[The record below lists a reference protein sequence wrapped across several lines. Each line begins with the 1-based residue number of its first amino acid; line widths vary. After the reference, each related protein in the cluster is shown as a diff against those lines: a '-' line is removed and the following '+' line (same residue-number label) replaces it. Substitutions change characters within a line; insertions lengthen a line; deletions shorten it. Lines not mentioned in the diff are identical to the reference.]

1 MMLNITR
8 TSPVTAAVTTM
19 ELDIT
24 MDQYARWRGGE
35 LIQDA
40 MPQLTVD
47 EREFVISGC
56 TPKCWDKL
64 NINSDKAA
72 NLAL

>member
-1 MMLNITR
+1 MLNITR
-8 TSPVTAAVTTM
+8 ISPVTSAVNTL

-24 MDQYARWRGGE
+24 MDQYSRWRGGE

-40 MPQLTVD
+40 MPKLTAD

-56 TPKCWDKL
+56 TPSCWDRL
-64 NINSDKAA
+64 NINSD
-72 NLAL
+72 

>member
-1 MMLNITR
+1 MLNITR
-8 TSPVTAAVTTM
+8 ISPVTSAVKTL

-24 MDQYARWRGGE
+24 MDQYSRWRGGE

-40 MPQLTVD
+40 MPKLTAD
-47 EREFVISGC
+47 EREFVMSGC
-56 TPKCWDKL
+56 TPSCWDRL

-72 NLAL
+72 NLSL